1 MIIRNAK
8 IDDIKDIYKWRND
21 PLSRSMFIDSSYISI
36 SKHKLWFNNTLTNPN
51 KKMYIGLV
59 NGEKIG
65 ITRFDFNEKL
75 MRTEVSINLN
85 PLMRGKNL
93 SSKLLSKSISLYLKN
108 KNTILSA
115 TVKNQNISSLKI
127 FKKLGFK
134 KNYEDKKYQYFI
146 FRKKS

>member
-8 IDDIKDIYKWRND
+8 IDDIIDIYKWRND
-21 PLSRSMFIDSSYISI
+21 PLSRSMSIDTSYVSI
-36 SKHKLWFNNTLTNPN
+36 AKHKLWFNKTLTNPN

-59 NGEKIG
+59 KREKIG
-65 ITRFDFNEKL
+65 VTRFDFNENFIS
-75 MRTEVSINLN
+75 TEVSINLN

-108 KNTILSA
+108 KNIKLLA
-115 TVKNQNISSLKI
+115 TVKNQNLSSLKI

-134 KNYEDKKYQYFI
+134 KHHEDKKYQYLI
-146 FRKKS
+146 FQKKS